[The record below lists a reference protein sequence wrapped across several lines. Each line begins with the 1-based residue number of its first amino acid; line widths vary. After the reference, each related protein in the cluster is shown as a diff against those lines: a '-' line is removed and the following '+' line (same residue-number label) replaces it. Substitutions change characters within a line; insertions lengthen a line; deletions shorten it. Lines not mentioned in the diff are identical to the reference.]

1 MNGRGRRGESR
12 AVPAPFRLLAPAG
25 ARCYCARRREPGQ
38 VSGPFSIAVMQQTRQ
53 IFAYLFLALGL
64 ALVVSHFM
72 GGAWPL
78 TWQLVSGL
86 LLVGYGVLRLRYF

>member
-1 MNGRGRRGESR
+1 MCLGR
-12 AVPAPFRLLAPAG
+12 
-25 ARCYCARRREPGQ
+25 
-38 VSGPFSIAVMQQTRQ
+38 FSVVIMQKTRQ
-53 IFAYLFLALGL
+53 VFAYAFLALGV

>member
-1 MNGRGRRGESR
+1 MHK
-12 AVPAPFRLLAPAG
+12 
-25 ARCYCARRREPGQ
+25 
-38 VSGPFSIAVMQQTRQ
+38 TRQ
-53 IFAYLFLALGL
+53 VFAYAFLALGL

>member
-1 MNGRGRRGESR
+1 
-12 AVPAPFRLLAPAG
+12 
-25 ARCYCARRREPGQ
+25 
-38 VSGPFSIAVMQQTRQ
+38 MQQTRQ